1 VVCVNTNKRMSDF
14 QIENNQNIVYTKT
27 GCPHCARAKELLQ
40 EHGIDFVERDI
51 ITNPQYITDL
61 QALMRDK
68 IEPGGVITTPQ
79 IWFMGE
85 YIGDTLMLE
94 AYLTKLAGKM

>member
-1 VVCVNTNKRMSDF
+1 MSDF
-14 QIENNQNIVYTKT
+14 QIETNQNIAYTKT

-51 ITNPQYITDL
+51 MTKPEYITEL

-79 IWFMGE
+79 IWFMGD
-85 YIGDTLMLE
+85 YIGGTLMLE
-94 AYLTKLAGKM
+94 AYLSKRENK